1 MKLTGL
7 NKAACFALGIIAVSA
22 FLGAQTPD
30 RFFDDAPV
38 KHEGV
43 RLAVFYPSVG
53 TIRNLEALRKT
64 GALDVPGLV
73 VIGVHHAREA
83 TDYGNARAY
92 VREKGIDWFHFHAVS
107 ADIPEDAL
115 FRTNACTAEYE
126 RIFRASDGIIFFGG
140 PDIPPAVFK
149 EKTSQLT
156 AIEDPVRHYF
166 EVSAIFH
173 LLGGSPDPSF
183 KGLLEGRPDFPVLG
197 ICLGCQS
204 LNVGTGGTLVQDIWD
219 EVYGANNVEDI
230 LALDPQQWHNNP
242 YIKLYPLDGL
252 IGYNFHRIRL
262 DEKGKFCAAMG
273 FKGSDSPR
281 ILSSH
286 HQALEKMGTGWR
298 AIASS
303 LDGKIV
309 EAVEHERFPNV
320 LGVQFHPEHRLLW
333 ESDPVHRQAPGD
345 APFSY
350 KALLEGTPPSYDFN
364 WGIWRWLGRMLIR
377 ASGPRA

>member
-7 NKAACFALGIIAVSA
+7 NKAAGFALGILAVSA

-30 RFFDDAPV
+30 RFFDTAPV

-92 VREKGIDWFHFHAVS
+92 VREKGIDWFHFHTVS
-107 ADIPEDAL
+107 ADIPADAL
-115 FRTNACTAEYE
+115 FRTNACTPEYE

-149 EKTSQLT
+149 EKTSPLT

-219 EVYGANNVEDI
+219 EVYAAKSVEDI

-242 YIKLYPLDGL
+242 YIKIHPLDGL
-252 IGYNFHRIRL
+252 ISYNFHRIRL
-262 DEKGKFCAAMG
+262 EEKGKFCTAMG

-364 WGIWRWLGRMLIR
+364 RGIWRWLGRMLIR

>member
-1 MKLTGL
+1 MNSIRLK
-7 NKAACFALGIIAVSA
+7 KAAGLAVGILIVAGLLA
-22 FLGAQTPD
+22 GQAPE
-30 RFFDDAPV
+30 RFFDTAPV
-38 KHEGV
+38 AHEGV
-43 RLAVFYPSVG
+43 RLTVFYPSIG

-64 GALDVPGLV
+64 GALDVPGLL

-83 TDYGNARAY
+83 TDYAAARAY
-92 VREKGIDWFHFHAVS
+92 VREHGIDWFRFHTVS

-115 FRTNACTAEYE
+115 FRTNPCTPDYE

-173 LLGGSPDPSF
+173 LLGGLQDPSF
-183 KGLLEGRPDFPVLG
+183 KGLLESRPGFPILG

-219 EVYGANNVEDI
+219 EVYGARTVEDI

-242 YIKLYPLDGL
+242 YIKLHPLDGL

-262 DEKGKFCAAMG
+262 EEKGKFCAAMG
-273 FKGSDSPR
+273 FQASDRPR

-286 HQALEKMGTGWR
+286 HQALERMGRGWR
-298 AIASS
+298 TIASS
-303 LDGKIV
+303 MDGKIV

-333 ESDPVHRQAPGD
+333 ESEPVHRMAPGE

-350 KALLEGTPPSYDFN
+350 RGLLEGTPPSYAFN
-364 WGIWRWLGRMLIR
+364 RAIWKWLAGALVRGSR
-377 ASGPRA
+377 P